1 MPVDVN
7 SMHTHANGSKFSTF
21 CRRIQYYVCVDIFG
35 SRAFC
40 VCSYESACEEYLKAL
55 DLLRS
60 SEEADMGPVP
70 KSYIGNF
77 IVNRVRP

>member
-1 MPVDVN
+1 MQTDQNFLLSADVYN
-7 SMHTHANGSKFSTF
+7 IM
-21 CRRIQYYVCVDIFG
+21 YVDICG
-35 SRAFC
+35 SRAIC